1 MNRGHAVRMSLMTK
15 LMRFATSPQG
25 RKLTARAKNYAS
37 TPEGKRK
44 IELARKQLAKSK
56 RPPR

>member
-1 MNRGHAVRMSLMTK
+1 MSLMTK